1 MVNIILL
8 DLIMDIEKEKQMK
21 LYKKIKDDLQ
31 ALLKGDAEKRNILKV
46 IVGEF
51 QRQAKPISS
60 DDDVIKIL
68 KKFRKNELETLKLQD
83 KESSLFLSVVESY
96 LPEEATEE
104 EVLAWINANIDFSNY
119 KNKMQ
124 TMGVILNHFGAR
136 ADGKLVKDVLMKL

>member
-1 MVNIILL
+1 M
-8 DLIMDIEKEKQMK
+8 E
-21 LYKKIKDDLQ
+21 LYNKITNDLQ

-68 KKFRKNELETLKLQD
+68 KKFRNNELETLKLQ
-83 KESSLFLSVVESY
+83 EQASSPFLEVVESY
-96 LPEEATEE
+96 LPAEATEE
-104 EVLAWINANIDFSNY
+104 EISAWIKDNVDFSNY

-124 TMGVILNHFGAR
+124 AMGDILKHFGAR
-136 ADGKLVKDVLMKL
+136 ADGKLVKSVLMQQ